1 MQERLNLFRW
11 LLFSLLC
18 PLCFL
23 WPLWAAA
30 VEIPVDAGSLLQQQR
45 SLTPPVVT
53 APSAPLLRTV
63 PDTGATAA
71 DGVRVLVKRF
81 QLEGSLSVF
90 SSARLLALLEPA
102 QGQTLSLQ
110 ELREAAQRITA
121 LYRDQGYFL
130 ARAVLPPQDV
140 TEGVIT
146 VRVLEGRLE
155 VTDGVRL
162 NIATPPSGE
171 AASRLNRELAQRI
184 VVNPLPVGQPLRLAD
199 VERSL
204 LLLNDL
210 PGVSAGANL
219 EPGSAPDTT
228 RMVVD
233 VVEQPIWRGSLAAD
247 NHGSRY
253 TSSQRASLQV
263 NADNPSGRGDQAA
276 LQLTASPNG
285 DYRYARLGYSVL
297 ASAGGLRLGGSLSGL
312 NYRVGQELAALD
324 ARGSANVMGLSARYP
339 VLRSRSA
346 NVYANVSA
354 DAKQLRNQTLGTRT
368 SDKRVN
374 LLSAGFSGDRTDD
387 WVGPGTTL
395 FDLNLGLGKLDL
407 AANAGSLQAD
417 QGPQGAKTQGTFAKL
432 NLGATRVARAHP
444 RLTVITQLQAQWA
457 NKNLDSSE
465 KFLLGGVGGV
475 RAYPSGEAA
484 GDTGVRASMDAR
496 WLALSHAKSGDWT
509 LLAFADWGRIQ
520 QFKRPAELV
529 QTTPNRVQLAGVGV
543 GASLTRPGQWEVRAQ
558 WAHQVG
564 SNAGRNPVTGA
575 DADGRNSR
583 SRAWV
588 DLRLSF

>member
-1 MQERLNLFRW
+1 MHELFGFYRW
-11 LLFSLLC
+11 LCIGL
-18 PLCFL
+18 L
-23 WPLWAAA
+23 WPALCAAA
-30 VEIPVDAGSLLQQQR
+30 EPPVDAGSLLQQQQR
-45 SLTPPVVT
+45 SSNAPALLAPAAPV
-53 APSAPLLRTV
+53 LRSV
-63 PDTGATAA
+63 PEAGVAAANGA
-71 DGVRVLVKRF
+71 RVLVRQF
-81 QLEGSLSVF
+81 RVEGRDLVF
-90 SSARLLALLEPA
+90 PAQRLLALLEPA
-102 QGQTLSLQ
+102 QGQTLSLD
-110 ELREAAQRITA
+110 ELQAVAQRITT
-121 LYRDQGYFL
+121 LYREQGYFL

-140 TEGVIT
+140 TDGVIT
-146 VRVLEGRLE
+146 VLVLEGRLDAA
-155 VTDGVRL
+155 DGVRL
-162 NIATPPSGE
+162 NIAPSVSSN
-171 AASRLNRELAQRI
+171 APLRLNRDFAQR
-184 VVNPLPVGQPLRLAD
+184 VVTAPLPMGQPLRLAD

-219 EPGSAPDTT
+219 EPGSASDTT

-233 VVEQPIWRGSLAAD
+233 VAEQPLWRGSLAAD

-354 DAKQLRNQTLGTRT
+354 DAKRLRNQTLGTRT

-374 LLSAGFSGDRTDD
+374 LLSAGFSGDRTDE

-444 RLTVITQLQAQWA
+444 RLTVVTQLQAQWA

-484 GDTGVRASMDAR
+484 GDTGVRAGVDAR
-496 WLALSHAKSGDWT
+496 WLARSHAKSGDWS

-520 QFKRPAELV
+520 QFKRPGELV
-529 QTTPNRVQLAGVGV
+529 QTTPNRVQLAAVGV
-543 GASLTRPGQWEVRAQ
+543 GASVSRAGQWEVRAQ

-588 DLRLSF
+588 DLRVSF